1 MKFKVYIQFFKHT
14 LPKVDHVLLSQKRNF
29 NKFWKAEIIA
39 ITKDK
44 DNEKKKKLINL
55 TKNVSTAFPPK
66 KYKVTGN
73 C

>member
-14 LPKVDHVLLSQKRNF
+14 LPKVDHVLLSHKRNF

-44 DNEKKKKLINL
+44 DNEKKRN
-55 TKNVSTAFPPK
+55 
-66 KYKVTGN
+66 
-73 C
+73 

>member
-14 LPKVDHVLLSQKRNF
+14 LPKVDHVLLSHKRNF
-29 NKFWKAEIIA
+29 NKFWKGEIIA

-44 DNEKKKKLINL
+44 DNEKKKKLITL

-66 KYKVTGN
+66 KYKITGN